1 MKIKA
6 LLLTLLIVVS
16 AQATFDGDAPYSF
29 IYVERNKLIE
39 KLPPRKHSNESLQ
52 LTCIGDKIDF
62 LDQPFNIFF
71 DKAWSSDSY
80 WEKIDIKGRALKV
93 PEFGLYRE
101 VNNLN
106 GKRYWVLES
115 DNGWARLDVNSGY
128 FVATIG
134 LIQLQVRC
142 LKKIKNWNNFQK

>member
-1 MKIKA
+1 MKLKT
-6 LLLTLLIVVS
+6 LLLTLLIAVS
-16 AQATFDGDAPYSF
+16 AQATTDDDAPYSF
-29 IYVERNKLIE
+29 IYVERNKLIGT
-39 KLPPRKHSNESLQ
+39 LPRNPSNENLQ

-62 LDQPFNIFF
+62 LNQPFNVFF

-80 WEKIDIKGRALKV
+80 WEKINIKSRALKV

-106 GKRYWVLES
+106 GKRYWVLENG
-115 DNGWARLDVNSGY
+115 NGWARLDVNSGY

>member
-1 MKIKA
+1 MKLTTLI
-6 LLLTLLIVVS
+6 LILLTTVS
-16 AQATFDGDAPYSF
+16 VQATTDDDAPYSF
-29 IYVERNKLIE
+29 IYVERNKLIGAIPGN
-39 KLPPRKHSNESLQ
+39 LSNDDIQ

-62 LDQPFNIFF
+62 LDQPFNVFF

-80 WEKIDIKGRALKV
+80 WEKIDINGHALKV

-106 GKRYWVLES
+106 GKRYWILENS
-115 DNGWARLDVNSGY
+115 NGWARLDVNSGY
-128 FVATIG
+128 FVATMG

-142 LKKIKNWNNFQK
+142 LEKIKDWNNFQK

>member
-1 MKIKA
+1 MKPTTLI
-6 LLLTLLIVVS
+6 LILLTTVS
-16 AQATFDGDAPYSF
+16 VQATTDDDAPYSF
-29 IYVERNKLIE
+29 IYVERNKLIGT
-39 KLPPRKHSNESLQ
+39 LPGRPSNENLQ

-62 LDQPFNIFF
+62 FDQPFNVFF

-80 WEKIDIKGRALKV
+80 WEKIDINGHALKV
-93 PEFGLYRE
+93 PGFGPYRE

-106 GKRYWVLES
+106 GKRYWILENG
-115 DNGWARLDVNSGY
+115 NGWARLDVNSGY

-142 LKKIKNWNNFQK
+142 LEKIKDWNNFQK